1 MKEIKIKEIKIKE
14 INLSNNSPMTIIA
27 GLNVLEDEDMAL
39 DVAEKLKEITTKHNI
54 PFVFKASFDKANR
67 SSINSYRGPGIEV
80 GKKIFESIK
89 KNINVPIITD
99 IHQEGQIEEI
109 SQVVD
114 ILQIPAFL
122 CRQTDLISAACK
134 TQLPLNIKKGQ
145 FLSPYQMK
153 NIIEKCNSFG
163 NDNFILCERGSS
175 FGYDNLIVD
184 FLGISEQK
192 AFNYP
197 IILDVTH
204 SLQLPGGQGNS
215 AGGRSHQAED
225 QARAAIALK
234 ISGLFIEGH
243 PNPDKALG
251 DRPSATKLEDFE
263 DMIIKIK
270 KIDELVKSEKF

>member
-1 MKEIKIKEIKIKE
+1 MKEIKIKE

-67 SSINSYRGPGIEV
+67 SSIDSYRGPGLEA

-89 KNINVPIITD
+89 KNISVPIITD
-99 IHQEGQIEEI
+99 IHEEGQIEEI

-163 NDNFILCERGSS
+163 NDNIILCERGSS

-225 QARAAIALK
+225 LARAAIALK
-234 ISGLFIEGH
+234 ISGLFIEVH
-243 PNPDKALG
+243 PNPNKALCDG
-251 DRPSATKLEDFE
+251 PSATKLEDFE
-263 DMIIKIK
+263 DMITKIK
-270 KIDELVKSEKF
+270 KIDDLVKSEKF

>member
-1 MKEIKIKEIKIKE
+1 MKEIKIKE

-67 SSINSYRGPGIEV
+67 SSIDSYRGPGIEV

-89 KNINVPIITD
+89 KNISVPIITD
-99 IHQEGQIEEI
+99 IHEEGQIEEI

-163 NDNFILCERGSS
+163 NDNIILCERGSS

-225 QARAAIALK
+225 LARAAIALK
-234 ISGLFIEGH
+234 ISGLFIEVH
-243 PNPDKALG
+243 PNPNKALCDG
-251 DRPSATKLEDFE
+251 PSATKLEDFE
-263 DMIIKIK
+263 DMITKIK
-270 KIDELVKSEKF
+270 KIDDLVKSEKF

>member
-1 MKEIKIKEIKIKE
+1 MKEIKIKE

-39 DVAEKLKEITTKHNI
+39 DVAEKLKEITTKQNI

-67 SSINSYRGPGIEV
+67 SSIDSYRGPGLEA

-89 KNINVPIITD
+89 KNISVPIITD
-99 IHQEGQIEEI
+99 IHEEGQIEEI

-163 NDNFILCERGSS
+163 NNNIILCERGSS

-225 QARAAIALK
+225 LARAAIALK
-234 ISGLFIEGH
+234 ISGLFIEVH
-243 PNPDKALG
+243 PNPDKALCDG
-251 DRPSATKLEDFE
+251 PSATKLEDFE
-263 DMIIKIK
+263 DMITKIK
-270 KIDELVKSEKF
+270 KIDDLVKSEKF

>member
-1 MKEIKIKEIKIKE
+1 MKEIKIKE

-67 SSINSYRGPGIEV
+67 SSIDSYRGPGLKA

-89 KNINVPIITD
+89 KNISVPIITD
-99 IHQEGQIEEI
+99 IHEEGQIEEI

-122 CRQTDLISAACK
+122 CRQTNLISAACK

-153 NIIEKCNSFG
+153 NIIQKCNSFG
-163 NDNFILCERGSS
+163 NDNIILCERGSS

-225 QARAAIALK
+225 LARAAIALK
-234 ISGLFIEGH
+234 ISGLFIEVH
-243 PNPDKALG
+243 PNPDKALCDG
-251 DRPSATKLEDFE
+251 PSATKLEDFE
-263 DMIIKIK
+263 DMITKIK
-270 KIDELVKSEKF
+270 KIDDLVKSEKF

>member
-1 MKEIKIKEIKIKE
+1 MKEIKVKEISI
-14 INLSNNSPMTIIA
+14 SNNSPMIIIA
-27 GLNVLEDEDMAL
+27 GLNVLEDENMAL
-39 DVAEKLKEITTKHNI
+39 KVAEQLKEIAIKHNI
-54 PFVFKASFDKANR
+54 PFIFKASFDKANR
-67 SSINSYRGPGIEV
+67 SSIESYRGPGLKNGI
-80 GKKIFESIK
+80 KIFKSIK
-89 KNINVPIITD
+89 KHFDLPIITD
-99 IHQEGQIEEI
+99 IHEKGQIEEI
-109 SQVVD
+109 AQVVD

-153 NIIEKCNSFG
+153 NIIDKCYSFG
-163 NDNFILCERGSS
+163 NDNIILCERGSS

-192 AFNYP
+192 TFNFP

-225 QARAAIALK
+225 LARAAIALK
-234 ISGLFIEGH
+234 ISGLFIEVH
-243 PNPDKALG
+243 PNPNEALCDG
-251 DRPSATKLEDFE
+251 PSATRLEDFE
-263 DMIIKIK
+263 DMIVKVK
-270 KIDELVKSEKF
+270 LIDDLVKSEKF

>member
-1 MKEIKIKEIKIKE
+1 MKEIKIKE

-67 SSINSYRGPGIEV
+67 SSIDSYRGPGLEA

-89 KNINVPIITD
+89 KNISVPIITD
-99 IHQEGQIEEI
+99 IHEEGQIEEI

-163 NDNFILCERGSS
+163 NDNIILCERGSS

-225 QARAAIALK
+225 LARAAIALK
-234 ISGLFIEGH
+234 ISGLFIEIH
-243 PNPDKALG
+243 PNPDKALCDG
-251 DRPSATKLEDFE
+251 PSATKLEDFE
-263 DMIIKIK
+263 DMIKKIK
-270 KIDELVKSEKF
+270 KIDDLVKSEKF

>member
-1 MKEIKIKEIKIKE
+1 MKEIKIKE

-67 SSINSYRGPGIEV
+67 SSIDSYRGPGLEA

-89 KNINVPIITD
+89 KNISVPIITD
-99 IHQEGQIEEI
+99 IHEEGQIEEI

-163 NDNFILCERGSS
+163 NDNIILCERGSS

-225 QARAAIALK
+225 LARAAIALK
-234 ISGLFIEGH
+234 ISGLFIEVH
-243 PNPDKALG
+243 PNPDKAPCDG
-251 DRPSATKLEDFE
+251 PSATKLEDFE
-263 DMIIKIK
+263 DMITKIK
-270 KIDELVKSEKF
+270 KIDDLVKSEKF

>member
-1 MKEIKIKEIKIKE
+1 MKEIKIKE

-67 SSINSYRGPGIEV
+67 SSIDSYRGPGLEA

-99 IHQEGQIEEI
+99 IHEEGQIEEI

-163 NDNFILCERGSS
+163 NDNIILCERGSS

-192 AFNYP
+192 TFNYP

-225 QARAAIALK
+225 LARAAIALK
-234 ISGLFIEGH
+234 ISGLFIEVH
-243 PNPDKALG
+243 PNPDKALCDG
-251 DRPSATKLEDFE
+251 PSATKLEDFE
-263 DMIIKIK
+263 DMITKIK
-270 KIDELVKSEKF
+270 KIDDLVKSEKF

>member
-1 MKEIKIKEIKIKE
+1 MKEIKIKE

-39 DVAEKLKEITTKHNI
+39 NVAEKLKEITTKHNI

-67 SSINSYRGPGIEV
+67 SSIDSYRGPGLEV

-99 IHQEGQIEEI
+99 IHEEGQIEEI

-153 NIIEKCNSFG
+153 NIIEKCNSLG
-163 NDNFILCERGSS
+163 NDNIILCERGSS

-192 AFNYP
+192 TFNYP

-225 QARAAIALK
+225 LARAAIALK
-234 ISGLFIEGH
+234 ISGLFIEVH
-243 PNPDKALG
+243 PNPDKALCDG
-251 DRPSATKLEDFE
+251 PSATKLEDFE
-263 DMIIKIK
+263 DMITKIK
-270 KIDELVKSEKF
+270 KIDDLVKSEKF

>member
-1 MKEIKIKEIKIKE
+1 MKEIKIKE

-67 SSINSYRGPGIEV
+67 SSIDSYRGPGLEA

-89 KNINVPIITD
+89 KNISVPIITD
-99 IHQEGQIEEI
+99 IHEEGQIEEI

-163 NDNFILCERGSS
+163 NDNIILCERGSS

-225 QARAAIALK
+225 LARAAIALK
-234 ISGLFIEGH
+234 ISGLFIEVH
-243 PNPDKALG
+243 PNPEKALCDG
-251 DRPSATKLEDFE
+251 PSATKLEDFE
-263 DMIIKIK
+263 DMITKIK
-270 KIDELVKSEKF
+270 KIDDLVKSEKF

>member
-1 MKEIKIKEIKIKE
+1 MKEIKIKE

-67 SSINSYRGPGIEV
+67 SSIDSYRGPGLEA

-89 KNINVPIITD
+89 KNISVPIRTD
-99 IHQEGQIEEI
+99 IHEEGQIEEI

-163 NDNFILCERGSS
+163 NDNIILCERGSS

-225 QARAAIALK
+225 LARAAIALK
-234 ISGLFIEGH
+234 ISGLFIEVH
-243 PNPDKALG
+243 PNPDKALCDG
-251 DRPSATKLEDFE
+251 PSATKLEDFE
-263 DMIIKIK
+263 DMITKIK
-270 KIDELVKSEKF
+270 KIDDLVKSEKF

>member
-1 MKEIKIKEIKIKE
+1 MKEIKIKE

-67 SSINSYRGPGIEV
+67 SSIDSYRGPGLEV

-99 IHQEGQIEEI
+99 IHEEGQIEEI

-163 NDNFILCERGSS
+163 NDNIILCERGSS

-225 QARAAIALK
+225 LARAAIALK
-234 ISGLFIEGH
+234 ISGLFIEVH
-243 PNPDKALG
+243 PNPDKALCDG
-251 DRPSATKLEDFE
+251 PSATKLEDFE
-263 DMIIKIK
+263 DMITKIK
-270 KIDELVKSEKF
+270 KIDDLVKSEKF

>member
-1 MKEIKIKEIKIKE
+1 MKEIKIKE

-67 SSINSYRGPGIEV
+67 SSIDSYRGPGLEA
-80 GKKIFESIK
+80 GKKIFDSIK
-89 KNINVPIITD
+89 KNISVPIITD
-99 IHQEGQIEEI
+99 IHEEGQIEEI

-163 NDNFILCERGSS
+163 NDNIILCERGSS

-225 QARAAIALK
+225 LARAAIALK
-234 ISGLFIEGH
+234 ISGLFIEVH
-243 PNPDKALG
+243 PNPDKALCDG
-251 DRPSATKLEDFE
+251 PSATKLEDFE
-263 DMIIKIK
+263 DMITKIK
-270 KIDELVKSEKF
+270 KIDDLVKSEKF

>member
-1 MKEIKIKEIKIKE
+1 MKEIKIKE

-39 DVAEKLKEITTKHNI
+39 AVAEKLKEITTKHNI

-67 SSINSYRGPGIEV
+67 SSIDSYRGPGLEA

-89 KNINVPIITD
+89 KNISVPIITD
-99 IHQEGQIEEI
+99 IHEEGQIEEI

-163 NDNFILCERGSS
+163 NDNIILCERGSS

-225 QARAAIALK
+225 LARAAIALK
-234 ISGLFIEGH
+234 ISGLFIEVH
-243 PNPDKALG
+243 PNPDKALCDG
-251 DRPSATKLEDFE
+251 PSATKLEDFE
-263 DMIIKIK
+263 DMITKIK
-270 KIDELVKSEKF
+270 KIDDLVKSEKF

>member
-1 MKEIKIKEIKIKE
+1 MKEIKIKE

-67 SSINSYRGPGIEV
+67 SSIDSYRGPGLEV

-89 KNINVPIITD
+89 KNISVPIITD
-99 IHQEGQIEEI
+99 IHEEGQIEEI

-163 NDNFILCERGSS
+163 NDNIILCERGSS

-225 QARAAIALK
+225 LARAAIALK
-234 ISGLFIEGH
+234 ISGLFIEVH
-243 PNPDKALG
+243 PNPDKALCDG
-251 DRPSATKLEDFE
+251 PSATKLEDFE
-263 DMIIKIK
+263 DMITKIK
-270 KIDELVKSEKF
+270 KIDDLVKSEKF

>member
-1 MKEIKIKEIKIKE
+1 MKEIKIKE

-67 SSINSYRGPGIEV
+67 SSIDSYRGPGLEA

-89 KNINVPIITD
+89 KNISVPIITD
-99 IHQEGQIEEI
+99 IHEEGQIEEI

-163 NDNFILCERGSS
+163 NDNIILCERGSS

-225 QARAAIALK
+225 LARAAIALK
-234 ISGLFIEGH
+234 ISGLFIEVH
-243 PNPDKALG
+243 PNPDKALCDG
-251 DRPSATKLEDFE
+251 PSATKLDDFE
-263 DMIIKIK
+263 DMITKIK
-270 KIDELVKSEKF
+270 KIDDLVKSEKF

>member
-1 MKEIKIKEIKIKE
+1 MKEIKVKEISI
-14 INLSNNSPMTIIA
+14 SNNSPMTIIA
-27 GLNVLEDEDMAL
+27 GLNVLEDENMAL
-39 DVAEKLKEITTKHNI
+39 KVAEQLKEIATKHNI
-54 PFVFKASFDKANR
+54 PFIFKASFDKANR
-67 SSINSYRGPGIEV
+67 SSVESYRGPGLKSGI
-80 GKKIFESIK
+80 KIFKSIK
-89 KNINVPIITD
+89 KHLDLPIITD
-99 IHQEGQIEEI
+99 IHEKGQIEEI
-109 SQVVD
+109 AQVVD

-153 NIIEKCNSFG
+153 NIIDKCYSFG
-163 NDNFILCERGSS
+163 NDNIILCERGSS

-192 AFNYP
+192 TFNFP

-225 QARAAIALK
+225 LARAAIALK
-234 ISGLFIEGH
+234 ISGLFIEVH
-243 PNPDKALG
+243 PNPDEALCDG
-251 DRPSATKLEDFE
+251 PSATRLEDFE
-263 DMIIKIK
+263 DMIVKVK
-270 KIDELVKSEKF
+270 LIDDLVKSEKF

>member
-1 MKEIKIKEIKIKE
+1 MKEIKIKE

-27 GLNVLEDEDMAL
+27 GLNVLENEDMAL

-67 SSINSYRGPGIEV
+67 SSIDSYRGPGLEA

-89 KNINVPIITD
+89 KNISVPIITD
-99 IHQEGQIEEI
+99 IHEEGQIEEI

-163 NDNFILCERGSS
+163 NDNIILCERGSS

-225 QARAAIALK
+225 LARAAIALK
-234 ISGLFIEGH
+234 ISGLFIEVH
-243 PNPDKALG
+243 PNPDKALCDG
-251 DRPSATKLEDFE
+251 PSATKLEDFE
-263 DMIIKIK
+263 DMIKKIK
-270 KIDELVKSEKF
+270 KIDDLVKSEKF

>member
-1 MKEIKIKEIKIKE
+1 MKEIKIKE

-27 GLNVLEDEDMAL
+27 GLNVLENEDMAL

-67 SSINSYRGPGIEV
+67 SSIDSYRGPGIEV

-99 IHQEGQIEEI
+99 IHEEGQIEEI

-163 NDNFILCERGSS
+163 NDNIILCERGSS

-225 QARAAIALK
+225 LARAAIALK
-234 ISGLFIEGH
+234 ISGLFIEVH
-243 PNPDKALG
+243 PNPDKALCDG
-251 DRPSATKLEDFE
+251 PSATKLEDFE
-263 DMIIKIK
+263 DMITKIK
-270 KIDELVKSEKF
+270 KIDDLVKSEKF

>member
-1 MKEIKIKEIKIKE
+1 MKEIKVKEISI
-14 INLSNNSPMTIIA
+14 SNNSPMTIIA
-27 GLNVLEDEDMAL
+27 GLNVLEDENMAL
-39 DVAEKLKEITTKHNI
+39 KVAEQLKEITIKHNI
-54 PFVFKASFDKANR
+54 PFIFKASFDKANR
-67 SSINSYRGPGIEV
+67 SSIESYRGPGLKSGI
-80 GKKIFESIK
+80 KIFKSIK
-89 KNINVPIITD
+89 KHLDLPIITD
-99 IHQEGQIEEI
+99 IHEKGQIEEI
-109 SQVVD
+109 AQVVD

-153 NIIEKCNSFG
+153 NIIDKCYSFG
-163 NDNFILCERGSS
+163 NDNIILCERGSS

-192 AFNYP
+192 TFNFP

-225 QARAAIALK
+225 LARAGIALK
-234 ISGLFIEGH
+234 ISGLFIEVH
-243 PNPDKALG
+243 PNPDEALCDG
-251 DRPSATKLEDFE
+251 PSATRLEDFE
-263 DMIIKIK
+263 DMIVKVK
-270 KIDELVKSEKF
+270 LIDDLVKSEKF

>member
-1 MKEIKIKEIKIKE
+1 MKEIKIKE

-27 GLNVLEDEDMAL
+27 GLNVLEDESMAL
-39 DVAEKLKEITTKHNI
+39 DVAERLKEITTKHNI

-67 SSINSYRGPGIEV
+67 SSIDSYRGPGLKE

-89 KNINVPIITD
+89 KNIDVPIITD
-99 IHQEGQIEEI
+99 IHEKGQIEEI

-122 CRQTDLISAACK
+122 CRQTDLISEACK

-145 FLSPYQMK
+145 FLSPHQMK
-153 NIIEKCNSFG
+153 NIIEKCYSFG
-163 NDNFILCERGSS
+163 NDNIILCERGSS

-225 QARAAIALK
+225 LARAAIALK
-234 ISGLFIEGH
+234 ISGLFIEVH
-243 PNPDKALG
+243 PNPDKALCDG
-251 DRPSATKLEDFE
+251 PSATKLEDFE

-270 KIDELVKSEKF
+270 KIDDLVKSEKF

>member
-1 MKEIKIKEIKIKE
+1 MKEIKIKE

-39 DVAEKLKEITTKHNI
+39 NVAEKLKEITTKHNI

-67 SSINSYRGPGIEV
+67 SSIDSYRGPGLEV

-89 KNINVPIITD
+89 KNISVPIITD
-99 IHQEGQIEEI
+99 IHEEGQIEEI
-109 SQVVD
+109 SQAVD

-153 NIIEKCNSFG
+153 NIIEKCNSLG
-163 NDNFILCERGSS
+163 NDNIILCERGSS

-225 QARAAIALK
+225 LARAAIALK
-234 ISGLFIEGH
+234 ISGLFIEVH
-243 PNPDKALG
+243 PDPDKALCDG
-251 DRPSATKLEDFE
+251 PSATKLEDFE

-270 KIDELVKSEKF
+270 KIDDLVKSEKF

>member
-1 MKEIKIKEIKIKE
+1 MKEIKIKE

-27 GLNVLEDEDMAL
+27 GLNVLEDENMAL
-39 DVAEKLKEITTKHNI
+39 KVAEQLKEIAIKHNI
-54 PFVFKASFDKANR
+54 PFIFKASFDKANR
-67 SSINSYRGPGIEV
+67 SSIESYRGPGLKSGI
-80 GKKIFESIK
+80 KIFKSIK
-89 KNINVPIITD
+89 KHLDLPIITD
-99 IHQEGQIEEI
+99 IHEKGQIEEI
-109 SQVVD
+109 AQVVD

-153 NIIEKCNSFG
+153 NIIDKCYSFG
-163 NDNFILCERGSS
+163 NDNIILCERGSS

-192 AFNYP
+192 TFNFP

-225 QARAAIALK
+225 LARAAIALK
-234 ISGLFIEGH
+234 ISGLFIEVH
-243 PNPDKALG
+243 PNPDEALCDG
-251 DRPSATKLEDFE
+251 PSATRLEDFE
-263 DMIIKIK
+263 DMIVKVK
-270 KIDELVKSEKF
+270 LIDDLVKSEKF

>member
-1 MKEIKIKEIKIKE
+1 MKEIKIKE

-67 SSINSYRGPGIEV
+67 SSIDSYRGPGLEA

-89 KNINVPIITD
+89 QNISVPIITD
-99 IHQEGQIEEI
+99 IHEEGQIEEI

-163 NDNFILCERGSS
+163 NDNIILCERGSS

-225 QARAAIALK
+225 LARAAIALK
-234 ISGLFIEGH
+234 ISGLFIEVH
-243 PNPDKALG
+243 PNPDKALCDG
-251 DRPSATKLEDFE
+251 PSATKLEDFE
-263 DMIIKIK
+263 DMITKIK
-270 KIDELVKSEKF
+270 KIDDLVKSEKF

>member
-1 MKEIKIKEIKIKE
+1 MKEIKIKE

-67 SSINSYRGPGIEV
+67 SSIDSYRGPGIEV

-99 IHQEGQIEEI
+99 IHEEGQIEEI

-163 NDNFILCERGSS
+163 NDNIILCERGSS

-225 QARAAIALK
+225 LAKAAIALK
-234 ISGLFIEGH
+234 ISGLFIEVH
-243 PNPDKALG
+243 PNPDKALCDG
-251 DRPSATKLEDFE
+251 PSATKLEDFE
-263 DMIIKIK
+263 DMITKIK
-270 KIDELVKSEKF
+270 KIDDLVKSEKF

>member
-1 MKEIKIKEIKIKE
+1 MKEIKIKE

-67 SSINSYRGPGIEV
+67 SSIDSYRGPGLEA

-89 KNINVPIITD
+89 KNISVPIITD
-99 IHQEGQIEEI
+99 IHEEGQIEEI

-163 NDNFILCERGSS
+163 NDNIILCERGSS

-225 QARAAIALK
+225 LARAAIALK
-234 ISGLFIEGH
+234 ISGLFIEVH
-243 PNPDKALG
+243 PNPDKALCDG
-251 DRPSATKLEDFE
+251 PSATKLEDFE

-270 KIDELVKSEKF
+270 KIDDLVKSEKF